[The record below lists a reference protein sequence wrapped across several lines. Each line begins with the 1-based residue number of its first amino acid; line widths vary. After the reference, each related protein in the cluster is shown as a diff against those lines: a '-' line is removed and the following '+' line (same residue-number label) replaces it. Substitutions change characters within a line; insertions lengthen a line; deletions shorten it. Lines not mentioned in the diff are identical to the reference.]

1 MNQPNGMQEALQ
13 KLPSVDEVLQNY
25 SGILSGAPHKL
36 VVKTVRSIIQ
46 TYRNHILSGKH
57 DLDLPKSVYEIAE
70 IELKKIY
77 SSNLKSVING
87 TGIVLHTGLGR
98 APISKNL
105 IQRSVES
112 LYPYTNI
119 ELDITSGKR
128 GERNSHVSGL
138 INSLTNSEA
147 SIIVNNCAASV
158 ILMLNSAAEG
168 KNVIISR
175 GQQVA
180 IGGSYRIPDVIKKS
194 NCKMLEIG
202 TTNKTEIEDYES
214 AIDDRTGA
222 ILVAHTSNFKVI
234 GFTKEVELLELVK
247 LSKRKR
253 IPLLVDLGSGAIA
266 DFSNLGIKGGESTV
280 SYYLKAGVHA
290 VAFSG
295 DKLLGGPQS
304 GIICGKKSIIKK
316 MHNNAFYRA
325 LRCDKLTFSILENV
339 LRTYSSSKDISIE
352 NLAVHLLNRDRSN
365 LEKMGISIL
374 ANIKNSHI
382 KKYQIELIKSMVE
395 AGSGSL
401 PTEKIPSMAITF
413 SSPSLKPTELSALF
427 RKASVPIL
435 GYIHGNKFRIDLK
448 AIPVDLTKLCS
459 QIFNEVLY

>member
-46 TYRNHILSGKH
+46 TYRNHILSGKY
-57 DLDLPKSVYEIAE
+57 DLDLPKSVYEAAD

-98 APISKNL
+98 APISQSL

-128 GERNSHVSGL
+128 GERNSHVSEL
-138 INSLTNSEA
+138 INSLTSSES

-158 ILMLNSAAEG
+158 ILMLNSVAEG

-214 AIDDRTGA
+214 AIDDSTGA
-222 ILVAHTSNFKVI
+222 ILVAHTSNFKVV

-266 DFSNLGIKGGESTV
+266 DFSNLGIKGESTV

-325 LRCDKLTFSILENV
+325 LRCDKLTFAILENI
-339 LRTYSSSKDISIE
+339 LRTYSSSKDISAE
-352 NLAVHLLNRDRSN
+352 NLAVHLLNRDRSD
-365 LEKMGISIL
+365 LEKLGKSIL
-374 ANIKNSHI
+374 VNIKKSYI
-382 KKYQIELIKSMVE
+382 QKYEIALVESTVE

-413 SSPSLKPTELSALF
+413 SSSLLKPTELSALF
-427 RKASVPIL
+427 RMASVPIL

-448 AIPVDLTKLCS
+448 AIPVDLTQLCS
-459 QIFNEVLY
+459 QIFNEVLH

>member
-1 MNQPNGMQEALQ
+1 M
-13 KLPSVDEVLQNY
+13 KLSE
-25 SGILSGAPHKL
+25 
-36 VVKTVRSIIQ
+36 
-46 TYRNHILSGKH
+46 
-57 DLDLPKSVYEIAE
+57 
-70 IELKKIY
+70 
-77 SSNLKSVING
+77 
-87 TGIVLHTGLGR
+87 
-98 APISKNL
+98 
-105 IQRSVES
+105 
-112 LYPYTNI
+112 
-119 ELDITSGKR
+119 
-128 GERNSHVSGL
+128 L
-138 INSLTNSEA
+138 INSLTNSES

-158 ILMLNSAAEG
+158 ILMLNSVAEG

-214 AIDDRTGA
+214 AIDDSTGA
-222 ILVAHTSNFKVI
+222 ILVAHTSNFKVV
-234 GFTKEVELLELVK
+234 GFTKEVELSELVK

-266 DFSNLGIKGGESTV
+266 DFSNLGIKGESTV

-316 MHNNAFYRA
+316 MHNNPFYRA
-325 LRCDKLTFSILENV
+325 LRCDKLTFAILENV
-339 LRTYSSSKDISIE
+339 LRTYSSSKDISPK
-352 NLAVHLLNRDRSN
+352 NLAVHLLKRDRSA
-365 LEKMGISIL
+365 LEKMGKSIL
-374 ANIKNSHI
+374 ANIKKSHI
-382 KKYQIELIKSMVE
+382 EKYQIELVESKVE

-413 SSPSLKPTELSALF
+413 SSSSLKPAELSALF
-427 RKASVPIL
+427 RTASFPIL
-435 GYIHGNKFRIDLK
+435 GYVYGNKYRIDLK
-448 AIPVDLTKLCS
+448 AIPVDLDKLCS
-459 QIFNEVLY
+459 QIFNEVLH

>member
-46 TYRNHILSGKH
+46 TYRNHILSGKY
-57 DLDLPKSVYEIAE
+57 DLDLPKSVYEAAD
-70 IELKKIY
+70 IELKTIY

-98 APISKNL
+98 APISQSL

-128 GERNSHVSGL
+128 GERNSHVSEL
-138 INSLTNSEA
+138 INSLTSSES

-158 ILMLNSAAEG
+158 ILMLNSVAEG

-214 AIDDRTGA
+214 AIDDSTGA
-222 ILVAHTSNFKVI
+222 ILVAHTSNFKVV

-266 DFSNLGIKGGESTV
+266 DFSNLGIKGE
-280 SYYLKAGVHA
+280 
-290 VAFSG
+290 
-295 DKLLGGPQS
+295 
-304 GIICGKKSIIKK
+304 
-316 MHNNAFYRA
+316 
-325 LRCDKLTFSILENV
+325 
-339 LRTYSSSKDISIE
+339 
-352 NLAVHLLNRDRSN
+352 
-365 LEKMGISIL
+365 
-374 ANIKNSHI
+374 
-382 KKYQIELIKSMVE
+382 
-395 AGSGSL
+395 
-401 PTEKIPSMAITF
+401 
-413 SSPSLKPTELSALF
+413 
-427 RKASVPIL
+427 
-435 GYIHGNKFRIDLK
+435 
-448 AIPVDLTKLCS
+448 
-459 QIFNEVLY
+459 